1 MATLARSVTG
11 GVDTHLDVHV
21 AAALDEHGRLLGTES
36 FATTA
41 DGYGKLLSWLQAF
54 GPVSLVGIEGTG
66 SYGAG
71 LTRQLHRERIA
82 VVEVDRP
89 NRQRRRRKG
98 KSDTEDAISA
108 AHAAHSGDA
117 AGLAKTRDGDVESMR
132 VLRVARI
139 SARSARTQ
147 ALNQMRSLISTAPD
161 ELRDELRSLN
171 VYHLLARTSVYR
183 PGTKRDVVSLTK
195 FSLRTLAC
203 RAIDLQSEIDEI
215 DAILK
220 SLVKSVAPE
229 LVAQQGVGTDVA
241 SALLVAAGDNP
252 ERLRSEAAFAH
263 LCGTSPIDA
272 SSGKQ
277 QRHRL
282 NRSGDRQANSALWHV
297 VFTRMASDPRTIEY
311 FARRMKEGKTKTET
325 MRCLKRYVARELFP
339 LLPRGQMRA

>member
-1 MATLARSVTG
+1 MGRDDMSNLARTVTG

-41 DGYGKLLSWLQAF
+41 AGYRGLTLWLQGF
-54 GPVSLVGIEGTG
+54 GPVAMVGVEGTG

-71 LTRQLHRERIA
+71 LTRHLHRERIA

-117 AGLAKTRDGDVESMR
+117 AGLAKARDGDVESMR

-161 ELRDELRSLN
+161 VLRDELRSLN
-171 VYHLLARTSVYR
+171 VYHLLERASVYR

-195 FSLRTLAC
+195 FS
-203 RAIDLQSEIDEI
+203 
-215 DAILK
+215 
-220 SLVKSVAPE
+220 
-229 LVAQQGVGTDVA
+229 
-241 SALLVAAGDNP
+241 
-252 ERLRSEAAFAH
+252 
-263 LCGTSPIDA
+263 
-272 SSGKQ
+272 
-277 QRHRL
+277 
-282 NRSGDRQANSALWHV
+282 
-297 VFTRMASDPRTIEY
+297 
-311 FARRMKEGKTKTET
+311 
-325 MRCLKRYVARELFP
+325 
-339 LLPRGQMRA
+339 

>member
-36 FATTA
+36 FETTA
-41 DGYGKLLSWLQAF
+41 DGYRKLLSWLEGF

-71 LTRQLHRERIA
+71 LTRQLHQARIA

-147 ALNQMRSLISTAPD
+147 AKGD
-161 ELRDELRSLN
+161 EG
-171 VYHLLARTSVYR
+171 
-183 PGTKRDVVSLTK
+183 PGLGQPVPRVQ
-195 FSLRTLAC
+195 R
-203 RAIDLQSEIDEI
+203 R
-215 DAILK
+215 
-220 SLVKSVAPE
+220 LV
-229 LVAQQGVGTDVA
+229 
-241 SALLVAAGDNP
+241 
-252 ERLRSEAAFAH
+252 
-263 LCGTSPIDA
+263 
-272 SSGKQ
+272 
-277 QRHRL
+277 
-282 NRSGDRQANSALWHV
+282 
-297 VFTRMASDPRTIEY
+297 
-311 FARRMKEGKTKTET
+311 
-325 MRCLKRYVARELFP
+325 
-339 LLPRGQMRA
+339 